1 MQGVH
6 PTIPSAVNSFFL
18 YIPSK
23 PSGKILEL
31 YKNCPSSRY
40 LTCSIIFFLFV
51 YHRIYLQTWIE
62 WFDPLPSSRLSDPSS
77 LPPVAELPPAASAPP
92 PAPASPP
99 TKEEEQVVHS
109 H

>member
-40 LTCSIIFFLFV
+40 LTCSIIFFVCLSPDLSANLDRVVRSTPF
-51 YHRIYLQTWIE
+51 
-62 WFDPLPSSRLSDPSS
+62 LPSVRP
-77 LPPVAELPPAASAPP
+77 
-92 PAPASPP
+92 
-99 TKEEEQVVHS
+99 
-109 H
+109 